1 MRKTRFT
8 LLAIMLFISMLAPAQ
23 EEKKFDWVPK
33 VSGFAQ
39 FRFDANFDNDFKLMN
54 DSFRFHRVCLSLSGN
69 LTEKLS
75 WVISGDFVRQPML
88 VNAIVKYDFCD
99 AFAIQAGQ
107 FKTPFTIENELNPAF
122 GCEIF
127 DYGSAIKELVGY
139 EYSYISPLGAL
150 GCDIGVMASGKLAN
164 NVIEY
169 KAGIFNGNG
178 INNVDNNNNKIF
190 VGRLDFHPIKSLTF
204 SGSIRNGNY
213 YCDTINKGVF
223 NRWSIGAQFK
233 NDRLVV
239 RSEYIGAETGK
250 EIQYPSHVYQTTTVN
265 EHVKNYSFYAVA
277 GYWFKICKGK
287 QKIMPVVRYDRVGE
301 GKAFNEDTVSYYTAG
316 IYYLPIPQFNFKLDY
331 QYITWGNSKE
341 DHHIVAILNYRF

>member
-1 MRKTRFT
+1 MKKYRCA
-8 LLAIMLFISMLAPAQ
+8 LLALMLTVSVLSFAQ
-23 EEKKFDWVPK
+23 EKIDRTPK
-33 VSGFAQ
+33 ISGFAQ
-39 FRFDANFDNDFKLMN
+39 FRFDANLDEDFN
-54 DSFRFHRVCLSLSGN
+54 NQSNTFRFHRVCLSLGGD

-75 WVISGDFVRQPML
+75 WALSGDFVRTPML
-88 VNAIVKYDFCD
+88 VNAFVKYSVCD

-107 FKTPFTIENELNPAF
+107 FKTPFTIENDFNPAF

-127 DYGSAIKELVGY
+127 DYGNAIKELVGY

-150 GCDIGVMASGKLAN
+150 GCDIGAMASGKLAN

-178 INNVDNNNNKIF
+178 INNTDNNNNKIF

-213 YCDTINKGVF
+213 YCDSINKGVF

-250 EIQYPSHVYQTTTVN
+250 EIQYPSHVYQTETVN
-265 EHVKNYSFYAVA
+265 EHVRNYSFYAVA

-287 QKIMPVVRYDRVGE
+287 QKIMPVLRYDRVGE
-301 GKAFNEDTVSYYTAG
+301 GKAFNEDAVNYYTAG
-316 IYYLPIPQFNFKLDY
+316 IYYMPIPQFNFKLDY
-331 QYITWGNSKE
+331 QYINWNNSKE

>member
-1 MRKTRFT
+1 MKKTKFS
-8 LLAIMLFISMLAPAQ
+8 LVVFMLCISVLAFAQ
-23 EEKKFDWVPK
+23 EKKNNWIPK

-69 LTEKLS
+69 LTEKLT
-75 WVISGDFVRQPML
+75 WMISGDFVRQPML

-107 FKTPFTIENELNPAF
+107 FKTPFTIENDLNPAF

-139 EYSYISPLGAL
+139 EFSYISPLGAL

-178 INNVDNNNNKIF
+178 INNIDNNNNKIF
-190 VGRLDFHPIKSLTF
+190 VGRLDLHPIKSLTL

-233 NDRLVV
+233 NDRLVI

-250 EIQYPSHVYQTTTVN
+250 EIQYPS
-265 EHVKNYSFYAVA
+265 HVKNYSFYAVA

-287 QKIMPVVRYDRVGE
+287 QKIMPVLRYDRVGA
-301 GKAFNEDTVSYYTAG
+301 GTAFNEDAVNYYTAG

-331 QYITWGNSKE
+331 QFESWENGKDGHN
-341 DHHIVAILNYRF
+341 IVAILNFRF